1 MRIYKIVHLI
11 LSLFVLIYTL
21 HCSAEQ
27 ELKYQ
32 NWAVQIGE
40 DTVEAYTFND
50 SKSSFGFFC
59 KGETCL
65 YYLNLSLECSSNS
78 KTPVLMSGD
87 GAGSAFMMTC
97 MKLGGRNFQI
107 LDDPEVVKRAV
118 NSGKKI
124 GFSVALQGGDFMLA
138 QFSLNGAQAAIERA
152 IVEAKQKRAQP
163 KGGSAKGLMNI

>member
-1 MRIYKIVHLI
+1 MSHYKKYLI
-11 LSLFVLIYTL
+11 IFSFLISFYAL
-21 HCSAEQ
+21 NCSAVE
-27 ELKYQ
+27 EVKYQ
-32 NWAVQIGE
+32 DWAVQIGE

-138 QFSLNGAQAAIERA
+138 QFTLNGAQAAIERA
-152 IVEAKQKRAQP
+152 ILEAKQKRAQP
-163 KGGSAKGLMNI
+163 KTGGAKGLISI